1 MFKSFLFGLLAGV
14 ILTGLGWYFAGR
26 NNLSEIR
33 QDLNRVHG
41 DFEGVQR
48 NSNQL
53 SINSDGFAGD
63 ITIITDTS
71 RRIEDRSKR
80 IAEGL
85 SDADGDLGLSIDKVD
100 KLEQFNKRLI
110 RIGRDVGSLAY
121 ELRRISEES
130 REKE

>member
-1 MFKSFLFGLLAGV
+1 VFKSFLFGLLAGV